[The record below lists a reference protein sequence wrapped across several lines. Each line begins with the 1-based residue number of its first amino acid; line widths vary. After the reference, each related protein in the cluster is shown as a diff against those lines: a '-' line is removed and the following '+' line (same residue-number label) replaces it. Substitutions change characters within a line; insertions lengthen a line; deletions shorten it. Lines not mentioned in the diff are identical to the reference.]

1 MISGKETYL
10 KIIILGSGTVGSTL
24 ATLLSQED
32 NDLTVVDQDPVSL
45 HHLEEEADINTITGS
60 CSFPN
65 NLVKA
70 GIREADMV
78 VAVTGSD
85 EINIVSCLISK
96 VLSPQVK
103 TIARIREGSYLKEKT
118 KKAIEEGVIPVDIV
132 VSPERLITN
141 HIQALIET
149 PGSLQ
154 VLEFGD
160 GLLHLVG
167 VRAVNGG
174 PLINHEIG
182 DLKKHMP
189 NVDTRV
195 AAIFRGKG
203 AIIPQGN
210 TTVLAGDEVFFI
222 ARKKDARKV
231 INEMRTKEDPYR
243 YVVIAGGGRIGSN
256 LAAQIEKNHNVKII
270 EENHDKAKY
279 LSEKLEYSTV
289 LEGNV
294 SDKNLLHEENI
305 ESCDVFVAVTNDD
318 EANVMSCMLAKEM
331 GAHKVIALINNEAYV
346 DLVQGKGID
355 VAIAPSQIT
364 IGTFLSELAGED
376 VVKVH
381 SLRRG
386 AAEAIETVVRSSNN
400 GKDDVVGKELGTIEL
415 PVGATIGAIIRKN
428 KAKIA
433 HDDVKLRED
442 DHVILFLTDKNLL
455 NQVQQIFSPS

>member
-1 MISGKETYL
+1 M
-10 KIIILGSGTVGSTL
+10 KIIILGAGTVGTTL
-24 ATLLSQED
+24 AISLSQED
-32 NDLTVVDQDPVSL
+32 NDITVVDNNQSAL
-45 HHLEEEADINTITGS
+45 HHLEEEADIKTVHGS
-60 CSFPN
+60 CSYPN
-65 NLVKA
+65 TLVNS
-70 GIREADMV
+70 GIKEADMV

-96 VLSPQVK
+96 VLSENVK
-103 TIARIREGSYLKEKT
+103 TIARIRESSYLKDRT

-132 VSPERLITN
+132 VSPEKLITN

-160 GLLHLVG
+160 GLLNLVG
-167 VRAVNGG
+167 VRAIKGG
-174 PLINHEIG
+174 PLIGHEIG

-195 AAIFRGKG
+195 AAIFRKGG
-203 AIIPQGN
+203 AIIPKGT
-210 TTVLAGDEVFFI
+210 TTVEAGDEVFFI
-222 ARKKDARKV
+222 ARRKDARKV
-231 INEMRTKEDPYR
+231 INEMRKKEDPYK
-243 YVVIAGGGRIGSN
+243 YVVIAGGGKIGSS
-256 LAAQIEKNHNVKII
+256 LAEQLESNHTIKLIEANS
-270 EENHDKAKY
+270 EKAKEISAR
-279 LSEKLEYSTV
+279 LIDTIV

-294 SDKNLLHEENI
+294 SDKSLLHEENI
-305 ESCDVFVAVTNDD
+305 EECDVFVAVTNDD

-346 DLVQGKGID
+346 DLVQDKGID

-364 IGTFLSELAGED
+364 IGTFLSELAGDE

-386 AAEAIETVVRSSNN
+386 AAEAIETIVKESTN
-400 GKDDVVGKELGTIEL
+400 GKEDAVGKELGNIIL

-433 HDDVKLRED
+433 HDDVKLREH
-442 DHVILFLTDKNLL
+442 DHVILFLTDKKLL
-455 NQVQQIFSPS
+455 PKVQQIFSPS

>member
-1 MISGKETYL
+1 M
-10 KIIILGSGTVGSTL
+10 KIIILGAGTVGTTL
-24 ATLLSQED
+24 AISLSQED
-32 NDLTVVDQDPVSL
+32 NDVTVVDNNQSAL
-45 HHLEEEADINTITGS
+45 HHLEEEADIKTVNGS
-60 CSFPN
+60 CSYPN
-65 NLVKA
+65 TLVNS
-70 GIREADMV
+70 GIKEADMV

-96 VLSPQVK
+96 VLSENVK
-103 TIARIREGSYLKEKT
+103 TIARIRESSYLKDRT

-132 VSPERLITN
+132 VSPEKLITN

-160 GLLHLVG
+160 GLLNLVG
-167 VRAVNGG
+167 VRAIEGG
-174 PLINHEIG
+174 PLIGHEIG

-195 AAIFRGKG
+195 AAIFRKGG
-203 AIIPQGN
+203 AIIPKGT
-210 TTVLAGDEVFFI
+210 TTVEAGDEVFFI
-222 ARKKDARKV
+222 ARRKDAKKV
-231 INEMRTKEDPYR
+231 INEMRKKEDPYK
-243 YVVIAGGGRIGSN
+243 YVVIAGGGKIGSS
-256 LAAQIEKNHNVKII
+256 LAEQLEGNHTIKLIEANS
-270 EENHDKAKY
+270 EKAKEISAR
-279 LSEKLEYSTV
+279 LIDTIV

-294 SDKNLLHEENI
+294 SDKSLLHEENI
-305 ESCDVFVAVTNDD
+305 EECDVFVAVTNDD

-346 DLVQGKGID
+346 DLVQDKGID

-364 IGTFLSELAGED
+364 IGTFLSELAGDE

-386 AAEAIETVVRSSNN
+386 AAEAIETIVKESTN
-400 GKDDVVGKELGTIEL
+400 GKEDAVGKELGNIRL

-433 HDDVKLRED
+433 HDDVKLREH
-442 DHVILFLTDKNLL
+442 DHVILFLTDKKLL
-455 NQVQQIFSPS
+455 PEVKQIFSPS

>member
-1 MISGKETYL
+1 M
-10 KIIILGSGTVGSTL
+10 KIIILGAGTVGTTL
-24 ATLLSQED
+24 AISLSQED
-32 NDLTVVDQDPVSL
+32 NDVTVVDNNQSAL
-45 HHLEEEADINTITGS
+45 HHLEEEADIKTVNGS
-60 CSFPN
+60 CSYPN
-65 NLVKA
+65 TLVNS
-70 GIREADMV
+70 GIKEADMV

-96 VLSPQVK
+96 VLSENVK
-103 TIARIREGSYLKEKT
+103 TIARIRESSYLKDRT

-132 VSPERLITN
+132 VSPEKLITN

-160 GLLHLVG
+160 GLLNLVG
-167 VRAVNGG
+167 VRAIEGG
-174 PLINHEIG
+174 PLIGHEIG

-195 AAIFRGKG
+195 AAIFRKGG
-203 AIIPQGN
+203 AIIPKGT
-210 TTVLAGDEVFFI
+210 TTVEAGDEVFFI
-222 ARKKDARKV
+222 ARRKDAKKV
-231 INEMRTKEDPYR
+231 INEMRKKEDPYK
-243 YVVIAGGGRIGSN
+243 YVVIAGGGKIGSS
-256 LAAQIEKNHNVKII
+256 LAEQLEGNHTIKLIEANS
-270 EENHDKAKY
+270 EKAKEISAR
-279 LSEKLEYSTV
+279 LIDTIV

-294 SDKNLLHEENI
+294 SDKSLLHEENI
-305 ESCDVFVAVTNDD
+305 EECDVFVAVTNDD

-346 DLVQGKGID
+346 DLVQDKGID

-364 IGTFLSELAGED
+364 IGTFLSELAGDE

-386 AAEAIETVVRSSNN
+386 AAEAIETIVKESTN
-400 GKDDVVGKELGTIEL
+400 GKEDAVGKELGNIRL

-433 HDDVKLRED
+433 HDDVKLREH
-442 DHVILFLTDKNLL
+442 DHVILFLTDKKLL
-455 NQVQQIFSPS
+455 PEVQKIFSPS

>member
-1 MISGKETYL
+1 M
-10 KIIILGSGTVGSTL
+10 KIIILGAGTVGTTL
-24 ATLLSQED
+24 AISLSQED
-32 NDLTVVDQDPVSL
+32 NDVTVVDNNQSAL
-45 HHLEEEADINTITGS
+45 HHLEEEADIKTVNGS
-60 CSFPN
+60 CSYPN
-65 NLVKA
+65 TLVNS
-70 GIREADMV
+70 GIKEADMV

-96 VLSPQVK
+96 VLSENVK
-103 TIARIREGSYLKEKT
+103 TIARIRESSYLKDRT

-132 VSPERLITN
+132 VSPEKLITN

-160 GLLHLVG
+160 GLLNLVG
-167 VRAVNGG
+167 VRAIEGG
-174 PLINHEIG
+174 PLIGHEIG

-195 AAIFRGKG
+195 AAIFRKGG
-203 AIIPQGN
+203 AIIPKGT
-210 TTVLAGDEVFFI
+210 TTVEAGDEVFFI
-222 ARKKDARKV
+222 ARRKDARKV
-231 INEMRTKEDPYR
+231 INEMRTKEDPYK
-243 YVVIAGGGRIGSN
+243 YVVIAGGGKIGSS
-256 LAAQIEKNHNVKII
+256 LAEQLEGNHTIKLIEANS
-270 EENHDKAKY
+270 EKAKEISAR
-279 LSEKLEYSTV
+279 LIDTIV

-294 SDKNLLHEENI
+294 SDKSLLHEENI
-305 ESCDVFVAVTNDD
+305 EECDVFVAVTNDD

-346 DLVQGKGID
+346 DLVQDKGID

-364 IGTFLSELAGED
+364 IGTFLSELAGDE

-386 AAEAIETVVRSSNN
+386 AAEAIETIVKESTN
-400 GKDDVVGKELGTIEL
+400 GKEDAVGKELGNIRL

-433 HDDVKLRED
+433 HDDVKLREH
-442 DHVILFLTDKNLL
+442 DHVILFLTDKKLL
-455 NQVQQIFSPS
+455 PEVKQIFSPS

>member
-1 MISGKETYL
+1 L
-10 KIIILGSGTVGSTL
+10 KIIILGAGTVGTTL
-24 ATLLSQED
+24 AISLSQED
-32 NDLTVVDQDPVSL
+32 NDVTVVDNDQSAL
-45 HHLEEEADINTITGS
+45 HHLEEEADIKTVNGS
-60 CSFPN
+60 CSYPN
-65 NLVKA
+65 TLVNS
-70 GIREADMV
+70 GIKEADMV

-96 VLSPQVK
+96 VLSENVK
-103 TIARIREGSYLKEKT
+103 TIARIRESSYLKDRT

-132 VSPERLITN
+132 VSPEKLITN

-160 GLLHLVG
+160 GLLNLVG
-167 VRAVNGG
+167 VRAIEGG
-174 PLINHEIG
+174 PLIGHEIG

-195 AAIFRGKG
+195 AAIFRKGG
-203 AIIPQGN
+203 AIIPKGT
-210 TTVLAGDEVFFI
+210 TTVEAGDEVFFI
-222 ARKKDARKV
+222 ARRKDAKKV
-231 INEMRTKEDPYR
+231 INEMRKKEDPYK
-243 YVVIAGGGRIGSN
+243 YVVIAGGGKIGSS
-256 LAAQIEKNHNVKII
+256 LAEQLEGNHTIKLIEANS
-270 EENHDKAKY
+270 EKAKEISAR
-279 LSEKLEYSTV
+279 LIDTIV

-294 SDKNLLHEENI
+294 SDKSLLHEENI
-305 ESCDVFVAVTNDD
+305 EECDVFVAVTNDD

-346 DLVQGKGID
+346 DLVQDKGID

-364 IGTFLSELAGED
+364 IGTFLSELAGDE

-386 AAEAIETVVRSSNN
+386 AAEAIETIVKESTN
-400 GKDDVVGKELGTIEL
+400 GKEDAVGKELGNIRL

-433 HDDVKLRED
+433 HDDVKLREH
-442 DHVILFLTDKNLL
+442 DHVILFLTDKKLL
-455 NQVQQIFSPS
+455 PEVQKIFSPS

>member
-1 MISGKETYL
+1 M
-10 KIIILGSGTVGSTL
+10 KIIILGAGTVGTTL
-24 ATLLSQED
+24 AISLSQED
-32 NDLTVVDQDPVSL
+32 NDITVVDKDQSTL
-45 HHLEEEADINTITGS
+45 HHLEEEADINTVNGS
-60 CSFPN
+60 CSYPN
-65 NLVKA
+65 TLVNS
-70 GIREADMV
+70 GIKEADMV

-96 VLSPQVK
+96 VLSKNVK
-103 TIARIREGSYLKEKT
+103 TIARIRESSYLKDRT

-132 VSPERLITN
+132 VSPEKLITN

-160 GLLHLVG
+160 GLLNLVG
-167 VRAVNGG
+167 VRAIEGG
-174 PLINHEIG
+174 PLIGHEIG

-195 AAIFRGKG
+195 AAIFRKGG
-203 AIIPQGN
+203 AIIPKGT
-210 TTVLAGDEVFFI
+210 TTVEAGDEVFFI
-222 ARKKDARKV
+222 ARRKDARKV
-231 INEMRTKEDPYR
+231 INEMRKKEDPYK
-243 YVVIAGGGRIGSN
+243 YVVIAGGGKIGSS
-256 LAAQIEKNHNVKII
+256 LAEQLEGNHTIKLIEANS
-270 EENHDKAKY
+270 EKAKEISAR
-279 LSEKLEYSTV
+279 LIDTIV

-294 SDKNLLHEENI
+294 SDKSLLHEENI
-305 ESCDVFVAVTNDD
+305 EECDVFVAVTNDD

-346 DLVQGKGID
+346 DLVQDKGID

-364 IGTFLSELAGED
+364 IGTFLSELAGDE

-386 AAEAIETVVRSSNN
+386 AAEAIETIVKESTN
-400 GKDDVVGKELGTIEL
+400 GKEDAIGKELGNIRL

-433 HDDVKLRED
+433 HDDVKLREH
-442 DHVILFLTDKNLL
+442 DHVILFLTDKKLL
-455 NQVQQIFSPS
+455 PKVQQIFSPS

>member
-1 MISGKETYL
+1 M
-10 KIIILGSGTVGSTL
+10 KIIILGAGTVGTTL
-24 ATLLSQED
+24 AISLSQED
-32 NDLTVVDQDPVSL
+32 NDVTVVDNNQSAL
-45 HHLEEEADINTITGS
+45 HHLEEEADIKTVNGS
-60 CSFPN
+60 CSYPN
-65 NLVKA
+65 TLVNS
-70 GIREADMV
+70 GIKEADMV

-96 VLSPQVK
+96 VLSENVK
-103 TIARIREGSYLKEKT
+103 TIARIRESSYLKDRT

-132 VSPERLITN
+132 VSPEKLITN

-160 GLLHLVG
+160 GLLNLVG
-167 VRAVNGG
+167 VRAIEGG
-174 PLINHEIG
+174 PLIGHEIG

-195 AAIFRGKG
+195 AAIFRKGG
-203 AIIPQGN
+203 AIIPKGT
-210 TTVLAGDEVFFI
+210 TTVEAGDEVFFI
-222 ARKKDARKV
+222 ARRKDARKV
-231 INEMRTKEDPYR
+231 INEMRKKEDPYK
-243 YVVIAGGGRIGSN
+243 YVVIAGGGKIGSS
-256 LAAQIEKNHNVKII
+256 LAEQIEDNHTVKLI
-270 EENHDKAKY
+270 EANSEKAKEI
-279 LSEKLEYSTV
+279 SERLIDTIV

-294 SDKNLLHEENI
+294 SDKSLLHEENI
-305 ESCDVFVAVTNDD
+305 EECDVFVAVTNDD

-346 DLVQGKGID
+346 DLVQDKGID

-364 IGTFLSELAGED
+364 IGTFLSELAGDE

-386 AAEAIETVVRSSNN
+386 AAEAIETIVKESTN
-400 GKDDVVGKELGTIEL
+400 GKEDAVGKELGNIRL

-433 HDDVKLRED
+433 HDDVKLREH
-442 DHVILFLTDKNLL
+442 DHVILFLTDKKLL
-455 NQVQQIFSPS
+455 PKVQQIFSPS